1 MNIQTN
7 PLFRAS
13 DEIYEGTII
22 HGKQMIEYDIDNPI
36 LVFPNGNVEFYET
49 IVYTLRKNKKLV
61 VIVEKGGPNCHLLIN
76 AREKQNLS
84 VLHLPFA
91 LQKLHDNSKVS
102 VDLKTGIVSII

>member
-22 HGKQMIEYDIDNPI
+22 HGKQMTEYDIENPI

-61 VIVEKGGPNCHLLIN
+61 VVVEKGGPNCHLLIN

-91 LQKLHDNSKVS
+91 LQKLSNNSKASINLKNS
-102 VDLKTGIVSII
+102 VITL